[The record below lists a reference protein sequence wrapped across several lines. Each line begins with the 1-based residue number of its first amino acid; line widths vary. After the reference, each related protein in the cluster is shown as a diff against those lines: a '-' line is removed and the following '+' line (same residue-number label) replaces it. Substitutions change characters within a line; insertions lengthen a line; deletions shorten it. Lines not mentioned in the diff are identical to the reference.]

1 MDKARKIAAL
11 IMGIL
16 LSILSGCA
24 GTSVIGYLR
33 PDVTTARIK
42 SMAVIPFDNISG
54 HPDAGKKVVNL
65 LLTELVRAELFEI
78 ADMGEVESS
87 LRRLRIRTTAEIDL
101 LKLRDLGEQLNVQV
115 IIVGSIDEYELRQER
130 GGAIPI
136 VAVNARM
143 LDVKTGD
150 ILWTISH
157 THEGDDWETIFGFR
171 RIISLSRL
179 AQIVVSEIVE
189 SLERELLARDK
200 ARMERD

>member
-1 MDKARKIAAL
+1 
-11 IMGIL
+11 
-16 LSILSGCA
+16 
-24 GTSVIGYLR
+24 
-33 PDVTTARIK
+33 
-42 SMAVIPFDNISG
+42 
-54 HPDAGKKVVNL
+54 
-65 LLTELVRAELFEI
+65 
-78 ADMGEVESS
+78 
-87 LRRLRIRTTAEIDL
+87 
-101 LKLRDLGEQLNVQV
+101 
-115 IIVGSIDEYELRQER
+115 LRQER

>member
-1 MDKARKIAAL
+1 MDTIRKIAVL
-11 IMGIL
+11 IMVIS

-33 PDVTTARIK
+33 PDVTAARIK